1 MSVQAS
7 VKHVAVEEY
16 LANSDYEHSEYV
28 DGEILELN
36 VGTCPHSSIQANCV
50 VALKLFLRTFGRGRT
65 LPECRCRLIYD
76 GKVRF
81 RQPDVCVSFH
91 PGARTKSYLE
101 GAPEFVIEIRS
112 PDDTIRF
119 LVRKL
124 EEYFANGCKL
134 AWLIFPEEQTVEVFT
149 PNGHVQVLGP
159 GDTLEGGEIL
169 PGLAIAVNEV
179 FE

>member
-1 MSVQAS
+1 MIL
-7 VKHVAVEEY
+7 EEY
-16 LANSDYEHSEYV
+16 LANPEYEHDEYV
-28 DGEILELN
+28 DGAVLERHS
-36 VGTCPHSSIQANCV
+36 GTGLHSAIQANCGS
-50 VALKLFLRTFGRGRT
+50 ALRQFLKTFGRGRA
-65 LPECRCRLIYD
+65 LIACGCRVLYD

-81 RQPDVCVSFH
+81 RLPDVCVSFD
-91 PGARTKSYLE
+91 PDARTKSYLE

-112 PDDTIRF
+112 PDDTLRF

-149 PNGHVQVLGP
+149 PNGHVQILGP
-159 GDTLEGGEIL
+159 GDTLNGGDIL
-169 PGLAIAVNEV
+169 PGLAVAVNEI